1 MRSTVTLDDDLI
13 AEATEMLGPMDRSAL
28 LNTALK
34 ALIARE
40 AARRLAKLAG
50 TEPDLQEVPRRR
62 FEPEP
67 TEFAPGPRRVK
78 SSPAG
83 PVTQSAPRTQ
93 RRTTVSVKRPK
104 KLVK

>member
-13 AEATEMLGPMDRSAL
+13 AEANEMLGPMDRSAL

-67 TEFAPGPRRVK
+67 TEFAPGPPRVK